1 MMENVREAVRLAH
14 TFERIGWYGKSL
26 DSWLLAVHF
35 LRQMDDDDD
44 AASAIAIC
52 ERNATRM
59 RAELTRRDRLHRVVL
74 IK

>member
-1 MMENVREAVRLAH
+1 MENFREAVRLAR

-35 LRQMDDDDD
+35 LQQTNDGD
-44 AASAIAIC
+44 ASSIIAVC
-52 ERNATRM
+52 ERNAARM
-59 RAELTRRDRLHRVVL
+59 RAELTRRDRLHKVVS